1 MATETRTVTDEDRIL
16 AGIVVA
22 EVLEKFEWLP
32 VGDYERLRKRLMEEL
47 LWTSWG
53 RATLRDVFRSTP
65 SWYCRP

>member
-22 EVLEKFEWLP
+22 EVLEEFEWLAEE
-32 VGDYERLRKRLMEEL
+32 DFERLRKGLMEEL

-53 RATLRDVFRSTP
+53 RRVLVDVLREASAEPT
-65 SWYCRP
+65 

>member
-1 MATETRTVTDEDRIL
+1 MTDEDRIL

-22 EVLEKFEWLP
+22 EVLEGFEWLP
-32 VGDYERLRKRLMEEL
+32 EAEYERLRKWVMEEV

-65 SWYCRP
+65 S